1 MIKNIKYKNKTFGF
15 IITYKKKKGVN
26 FLTPNNLS
34 HQIGFIKHSKNHVIQ
49 PHWHHKNSRIINYTS
64 EVLIILNGKI
74 RVDFYT
80 KKEKYLFSKVISKNH
95 IIILIDGGHGF
106 KIINSAEIIE
116 VKQGPYNQK
125 KDKKVFKPINESQVK
140 FK

>member
-34 HQIGFIKHSKNHVIQ
+34 HQIGFIKHSRNHIIQ

-64 EVLIILNGKI
+64 EVLIILKGKI

-80 KKEKYLFSKVISKNH
+80 KKETLKDSIQWPT
-95 IIILIDGGHGF
+95 IL
-106 KIINSAEIIE
+106 
-116 VKQGPYNQK
+116 
-125 KDKKVFKPINESQVK
+125 KDDYQVK
-140 FK
+140 SAYAYLKSIGKYALILENKNGTQ

>member
-34 HQIGFIKHSKNHVIQ
+34 HQIGFIQ

-64 EVLIILNGKI
+64 EVLIILKGKI

-80 KKEKYLFSKVISKNH
+80 KKEKYLFSKIISKND
-95 IIILIDGGHGF
+95 IVILIDGGHGF
-106 KIINSAEIIE
+106 KILKPTEIIE
-116 VKQGPYNQK
+116 VKQGPYSQK
-125 KDKKVFKPINESQVK
+125 KDKKIFKPIDDLKVK
-140 FK
+140 LK

>member
-34 HQIGFIKHSKNHVIQ
+34 HQIGFIKHAKNHVIQ

>member
-34 HQIGFIKHSKNHVIQ
+34 HQIGFIKHSRNHIIQ

-64 EVLIILNGKI
+64 EVLIILKGKI

-80 KKEKYLFSKVISKNH
+80 KKEKYLFSK
-95 IIILIDGGHGF
+95 II
-106 KIINSAEIIE
+106 
-116 VKQGPYNQK
+116 
-125 KDKKVFKPINESQVK
+125 
-140 FK
+140 